1 VFRFSGGAYCY
12 NGPSR
17 SALVEVECGVENELF
32 EVDEP
37 RTCEYTMKF
46 RSPAGCDVKHAKG
59 LKLEMLDETDAD

>member
-1 VFRFSGGAYCY
+1 MAFKFDNGAFCY

-17 SALVEVECGVENELF
+17 SLVVSLPCGEEDEIL

-46 RSPAGCDVKHAKG
+46 TTPAACSTHHAIDLNG
-59 LKLEMLDETDAD
+59 DLEDFA